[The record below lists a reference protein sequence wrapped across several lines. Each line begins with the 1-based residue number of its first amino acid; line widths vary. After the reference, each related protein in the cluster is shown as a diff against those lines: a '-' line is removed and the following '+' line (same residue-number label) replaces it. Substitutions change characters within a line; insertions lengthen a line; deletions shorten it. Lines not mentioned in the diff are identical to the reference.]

1 MCQIYKCNSI
11 HTLSKFIWY
20 NASYELKA
28 ISISAV
34 SGIDAKNLVTM
45 LLEQLLLKLCLND
58 MYEAF
63 CW

>member
-1 MCQIYKCNSI
+1 MCQICNSI
-11 HTLSKFIWY
+11 HTLSKLIWY

-34 SGIDAKNLVTM
+34 SGVDTKNLVAI

-58 MYEAF
+58 KYEAF
-63 CW
+63 CG